1 MSESIAT
8 DAVFS
13 ADELQTLRTIAGLI
27 VPPSAAHGVPGAD
40 DEVVFADIAATAAGS
55 REEVRRAAAYAQS
68 LEGPLAEHV
77 EDLQAN
83 PDIVAFTAITLQCY
97 YRDDRVMQS
106 LGMEARAPFP
116 KGFEVAQGDWSI
128 LESVQQRGK
137 IWRDA

>member
-1 MSESIAT
+1 M
-8 DAVFS
+8 FS

-27 VPPSAAHGVPGAD
+27 VPPSVAYEVPGAD

-77 EDLQAN
+77 EDLQVN